1 MTTTRPSTR
10 TSSELA
16 ARLRLVVTR
25 LSRQLRQRAE
35 IGISPTQMSALAA
48 IERHGSMTLGELA
61 AHERVQPPSITA
73 VVTRLEEQGLVAR
86 RPDPNDRRV
95 ARVEATRD
103 GHKLVARS
111 RSRKDAEL
119 DRRLRALT
127 DDERATLADATEI
140 LERLVEAEQEPD

>member
-1 MTTTRPSTR
+1 MTTTK

-73 VVTRLEEQGLVAR
+73 VVSRLEDQGLVER
-86 RPDPNDRRV
+86 RPDPGDRRV
-95 ARVEATRD
+95 ARVEVTRD

-119 DRRLRALT
+119 DRRLGALT
-127 DDERATLADATEI
+127 DDERATLADATAI
-140 LERLVEAEQEPD
+140 LERLVEAEQ

>member
-1 MTTTRPSTR
+1 VTTTKTK

-73 VVTRLEEQGLVAR
+73 VVTRLEEQGLVER
-86 RPDPNDRRV
+86 RPDPSDRRV

-111 RSRKDAEL
+111 RIRKDAEL
-119 DRRLRALT
+119 DRRLGALT
-127 DDERATLADATEI
+127 DDERATLADATAI
-140 LERLVEAEQEPD
+140 LERLVEAEQ

>member
-1 MTTTRPSTR
+1 MTTTK

-73 VVTRLEEQGLVAR
+73 VVTRLEDQGLVVR
-86 RPDPNDRRV
+86 QPDPNDRRV
-95 ARVEATRD
+95 ARVEVTRD

-111 RSRKDAEL
+111 RNRKDAEL
-119 DRRLRALT
+119 DRRLGALT
-127 DDERATLADATEI
+127 DDERATLADATAI
-140 LERLVEAEQEPD
+140 LERLVEGEQ

>member
-1 MTTTRPSTR
+1 MTTTK

-73 VVTRLEEQGLVAR
+73 VVTRLEDQGLVER
-86 RPDPNDRRV
+86 RPDPGDRRV
-95 ARVEATRD
+95 ARVEVTRE

-119 DRRLRALT
+119 DRRLGALT
-127 DDERATLADATEI
+127 DDERATLADATAI
-140 LERLVEAEQEPD
+140 LERLVEAEQETS

>member
-1 MTTTRPSTR
+1 VTTTK

-73 VVTRLEEQGLVAR
+73 VVSRLEDQGLVER
-86 RPDPNDRRV
+86 RPDPGDRRV
-95 ARVEATRD
+95 ARVEVTRD

-119 DRRLRALT
+119 DRRLGALT
-127 DDERATLADATEI
+127 DDERATLADATAI
-140 LERLVEAEQEPD
+140 LERLVEAEQ

>member
-1 MTTTRPSTR
+1 
-10 TSSELA
+10 
-16 ARLRLVVTR
+16 
-25 LSRQLRQRAE
+25 
-35 IGISPTQMSALAA
+35 MSALAA

-61 AHERVQPPSITA
+61 AHEHVQPPSITA

>member
-1 MTTTRPSTR
+1 MTTTK

-73 VVTRLEEQGLVAR
+73 VVTRLEDQGLVER
-86 RPDPNDRRV
+86 RPDPGDRRV
-95 ARVEATRD
+95 ARVEVTRD

-119 DRRLRALT
+119 DRRLGALT
-127 DDERATLADATEI
+127 DDERATLADATAI
-140 LERLVEAEQEPD
+140 LERLVEAEQETS

>member
-1 MTTTRPSTR
+1 MTTTK

-35 IGISPTQMSALAA
+35 IGISPTQMSALVA

-73 VVTRLEEQGLVAR
+73 VVTRLEDQGLVER
-86 RPDPNDRRV
+86 RPDPGDRRV
-95 ARVEATRD
+95 ARVEVTRD

-119 DRRLRALT
+119 DRRLGALT
-127 DDERATLADATEI
+127 DDERATLADATAI
-140 LERLVEAEQEPD
+140 LERLVEAEQ